1 MNKIKPFANVLQ
13 NTVRG
18 ANNCGMHCIVEALHK
33 QIEIQKIHIIVFFKS
48 LCTNP
53 SFCYNSPNFQP
64 NDLIFGDIRA
74 VNKMF
79 TKF

>member
-1 MNKIKPFANVLQ
+1 MVFLDHRGFLLILTNIKQLQ
-13 NTVRG
+13 N
-18 ANNCGMHCIVEALHK
+18 HP
-33 QIEIQKIHIIVFFKS
+33 HITIVFFKS

-74 VNKMF
+74 VKKMY